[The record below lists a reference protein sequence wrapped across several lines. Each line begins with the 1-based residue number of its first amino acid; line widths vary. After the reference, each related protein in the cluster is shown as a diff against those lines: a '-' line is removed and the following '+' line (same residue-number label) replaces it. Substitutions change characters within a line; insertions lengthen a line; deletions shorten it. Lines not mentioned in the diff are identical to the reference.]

1 VQARGRLAIVAAVL
15 ALALAP
21 AAAART
27 SSAALRIVDLGK
39 GAAEA
44 WVILPEAPP
53 HCIVAFV
60 HAAGDPTP
68 AKYLPWLDY
77 LVLGKSCAVVFPR
90 YQAAASGPA
99 PAADLRGLRQ
109 GMAAG
114 FAFVRKTTFGVG
126 GARAAASLPVV
137 AAGVAYGGTLALSY
151 AADAHSWG
159 LPVPAAVDSVFPVAG
174 ATTPGVPSGRLAA
187 STRVLI
193 QVGDQDRVGG
203 KASADHLWSYLAS
216 HPAGNK
222 HLQVVHSTGALQAV
236 QGAPLKTTSA
246 AENTFWPPLDAL
258 IDTATG

>member
-1 VQARGRLAIVAAVL
+1 VEARGRLAIVGVVL
-15 ALALAP
+15 ALLLAP
-21 AAAART
+21 GAAART

-53 HCIVAFV
+53 SCIVAFV
-60 HAAGDPTP
+60 HAPGDTTP

-77 LVLGKSCAVVFPR
+77 LVLGKKCAVVFPR

-109 GMAAG
+109 GMGAG
-114 FAFVRKTTFGVG
+114 IAFVRKTTFGIG

-137 AAGVAYGGTLALSY
+137 AAGVGYGGTLALHY
-151 AADAHSWG
+151 AADARGWG

-174 ATTPGVPSGRLAA
+174 ATVGLPSGLVAP

-193 QVGDQDRVGG
+193 QVGDRDRVGG
-203 KASADHLWSYLAS
+203 KTSADYLWSYLAS

-222 HLQVVHSTGALQAV
+222 HLQVVRSTGALQAV
-236 QGAPLKTTSA
+236 QGAPLKTTAA
-246 AENTFWPPLDAL
+246 AENAFWPPLDAL